1 MKIQPILF
9 SVLLAATLNASA
21 TTPEV
26 IDPIDEFN
34 AQGFYTFRPDLRKCI
49 TPLCGGLFVK
59 AVNREQTRCADGSLQ
74 QECYVATVV
83 NKTNVNYVEGGLLQG
98 KIKPKKYKGF
108 GNLGKFELSAAFRPA
123 VTTTASSYFVGLHN
137 NGRVCITTPC
147 FSFDEYVLNSKKV
160 KDVSLIDLEQ
170 VGASEED
177 LKTAWAIISEGGNS
191 ALLAT
196 GTNEYVQELDG
207 IGVHFIADQ
216 FYLPIAPEKN

>member
-1 MKIQPILF
+1 MKIHPIIV
-9 SVLLAATLNASA
+9 SLLLTSALNASA
-21 TTPEV
+21 ASPEDPNTT
-26 IDPIDEFN
+26 DEFD

-74 QECYVATVV
+74 AECYVATVV
-83 NKTNVNYVEGGLLQG
+83 NKNNIAYVQDGLLQG

-108 GNLGKFELSAAFRPA
+108 GNLGKFELSAAFRPV
-123 VTTTASSYFVGLHN
+123 VTTSASSDFVGLHN

-160 KDVSLIDLEQ
+160 KDVSLIDLEN

-177 LKTAWAIISEGGNS
+177 LTTAWAIISAGGNS

-207 IGVHFIADQ
+207 IGLHFIADQ
-216 FYLPIAPEKN
+216 FYLPIPPEKN